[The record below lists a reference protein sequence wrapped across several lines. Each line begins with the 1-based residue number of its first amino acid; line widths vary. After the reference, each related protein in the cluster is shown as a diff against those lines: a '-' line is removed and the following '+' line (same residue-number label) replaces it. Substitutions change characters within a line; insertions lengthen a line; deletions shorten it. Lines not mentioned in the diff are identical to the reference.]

1 MKPGFIFNNLGLK
14 LASLLIAGVLWA
26 AAQGFQSVESSLDLP
41 IAFTDAPENVVV
53 VGQSV
58 AEVNLKLKG
67 SRAALRSAEEELQS
81 FRISL
86 VGLEPGTREFVIDA
100 ESLRL
105 PRGAEVIARSPSKV
119 ELRIEPVIRKRV
131 RVRADMVGDLP
142 EGYTLGQVQ
151 VIPHE
156 VMLEG
161 ARANLRRM
169 REVPTRSVD
178 LSELVESIRREVPL
192 VLESG
197 HVWRADA
204 RGEPVEIEIQIHK
217 LDETPAGQ
225 GRG

>member
-1 MKPGFIFNNLGLK
+1 MRPRFIFNNLSLK

-41 IAFTDAPENVVV
+41 IAFADAPENVVV
-53 VGQSV
+53 VDQSV

-67 SRAALRSAEEELQS
+67 SRAALRSAEEALQS
-81 FRISL
+81 FPISL

-100 ESLRL
+100 ETLRL

-119 ELRIEPVIRKRV
+119 ELRVEPVIRKRV
-131 RVRADMVGDLP
+131 RVRADVVGEPP
-142 EGYTLGQVQ
+142 EGYTLGAVQ
-151 VIPHE
+151 VLPRE

-161 ARANLRRM
+161 ARGSLRRM

-178 LSELVESIRREVPL
+178 LSGLSESTRRPVPL
-192 VLESG
+192 VLASG

-204 RGEPVEIEIQIHK
+204 RGEPVEVDIQIQPP
-217 LDETPAGQ
+217 DETPGGQ
-225 GRG
+225 G

>member
-41 IAFTDAPENVVV
+41 IAFTDAPETVVV

-67 SRAALRSAEEELQS
+67 SRAALRSAEEELHN
-81 FRISL
+81 FPISL

-100 ESLRL
+100 ESLKL

-131 RVRADMVGDLP
+131 RVRADVVGDPP
-142 EGYTLGQVQ
+142 EGYTLGQIQ
-151 VIPHE
+151 VIPRE

-161 ARANLRRM
+161 ARSNLRRM
-169 REVPTRSVD
+169 RDVPTRSVD
-178 LSELVESIRREVPL
+178 VSELEKSTIRSIPL
-192 VLESG
+192 VLDSG

-204 RGEPVEIEIQIHK
+204 RGEPVEIEIQIHAP
-217 LDETPAGQ
+217 DETG
-225 GRG
+225 GRRG